1 MYQQIT
7 YFGKP
12 FHKMPQYLHNIGVG
26 VSLRGPRGS
35 TMTDPPAAA
44 AVWLLELISVKIL
57 NGCKTLIHTKVLSN
71 FPKPKLILYSL

>member
-44 AVWLLELISVKIL
+44 AVWLLESWLVSK
-57 NGCKTLIHTKVLSN
+57 S
-71 FPKPKLILYSL
+71 